1 MKGEKLVT
9 QSDSSPGTE
18 EVQSKPP
25 SGRDRSRLLIQVGGV
40 LVVLAILALLAF
52 GLRWRAAGRVDKGPA
67 PAFTLQLFDGSELA
81 LRDLQGK
88 PVVLNFWASWCK
100 PCAEE
105 APVLEEV
112 WRTYKDRGVVFVGV
126 DYVDT
131 EPDARAYLKRF
142 DITYP
147 NGPDIGSRI
156 STAYRMQG
164 VPETFFISKEGNI
177 LDVYIGPMPKQ
188 TLVSLVERLLQ
199 E

>member
-1 MKGEKLVT
+1 VT

-18 EVQSKPP
+18 GVQPKPP
-25 SGRDRSRLLIQVGGV
+25 SGPDRNRLLIQVGGV
-40 LVVLAILALLAF
+40 VIVLAVLALMAF
-52 GLRWRAAGRVDKGPA
+52 GLQRRAAGRVHKGPA
-67 PAFTLQLFDGSELA
+67 PEFTLQLFDGGELA

-164 VPETFFISKEGNI
+164 VPETFFITKEGHI

-188 TLVSLVERLLQ
+188 TLVSYVEKLLQ